1 MSKQLRVQV
10 EQADAA
16 TVAFE
21 VDEHATAPLLQSME
35 QAGIEAHYHCRAG
48 FCGACRTRLVS
59 GSVEYT
65 TEPLAYIR
73 NGDILPCVC
82 IALSDLE
89 LDH

>member
-1 MSKQLRVQV
+1 MSKLLRIQV
-10 EQADAA
+10 KQANAA
-16 TVAFE
+16 TVGFE
-21 VDEHATAPLLQSME
+21 VEEGATSPLLQTME
-35 QAGIEAHYHCRAG
+35 QAGIDAHYHCRAG

-59 GSVEYT
+59 GSVEYL